1 MLIRSQD
8 KKVLCNYN
16 SGIVTCFEKYDYE
29 VINNSMVPTKIEG
42 YNIFFSNN
50 GNEILLG
57 VYSTVEKAV
66 KVLDMIENAYCTM
79 KQNECTLSIS
89 FETIAMQNSEIFEAF
104 LKECRKVFIYQMPQD
119 EEVGV

>member
-8 KKVLCNYN
+8 KKSLCNYN

-57 VYSTVEKAV
+57 FYSTKEKAI
-66 KVLDMIENAYCTM
+66 KVLDMIE
-79 KQNECTLSIS
+79 S
-89 FETIAMQNSEIFEAF
+89 FYSNLQYTRFAGSDYSEFFDVIF
-104 LKECRKVFIYQMPQD
+104 QMPQD
-119 EEVGV
+119 EDV

>member
-8 KKVLCNYN
+8 KKSLCNYN

-50 GNEILLG
+50 GNEVLLG
-57 VYSTVEKAV
+57 LYSNVKKAI
-66 KVLDMIENAYCTM
+66 KVLDMIKNAYDNYNYSRFLGSDKTSY
-79 KQNECTLSIS
+79 ESSI
-89 FETIAMQNSEIFEAF
+89 F
-104 LKECRKVFIYQMPQD
+104 VMPQD
-119 EEVGV
+119 EEVKV

>member
-8 KKVLCNYN
+8 KKSLCNYN

-57 VYSTVEKAV
+57 FYSTKEKSI
-66 KVLDMIENAYCTM
+66 KVLDMIEDAYKSCNREHLM
-79 KQNECTLSIS
+79 GNYAFVQN
-89 FETIAMQNSEIFEAF
+89 
-104 LKECRKVFIYQMPQD
+104 KVFLMPQD
-119 EEVGV
+119 E